1 MERSAKPVLATRRQ
15 EKIIPQEEMEM
26 LKYLGV
32 NLNAKKEEMPK
43 TMAIKRSKS

>member
-15 EKIIPQEEMEM
+15 EKIMAQEDMEM